1 MALIVE
7 NDVSKELNALEKRI
21 KEKADRYRKV
31 KSGEKKS
38 DAKTEKTLKQLEKSV
53 KKEDAAKKIPHK
65 VVTTLVICLVAF
77 LAALLFF
84 SIGDYGV
91 NLIANFKELFNFDNP
106 IKGGHAL
113 DPHDFVN
120 F

>member
-1 MALIVE
+1 
-7 NDVSKELNALEKRI
+7 
-21 KEKADRYRKV
+21 
-31 KSGEKKS
+31 
-38 DAKTEKTLKQLEKSV
+38 
-53 KKEDAAKKIPHK
+53 
-65 VVTTLVICLVAF
+65 

-106 IKGGHAL
+106 IKGGNAL